1 MHDQVKTRSRREIPA
16 VGKVLDAL
24 GHYDFSRPVIIDLV
38 RRELATIRAKAEIP
52 EFESI
57 VDSIRRSLAN
67 LRATRLQP
75 VINGTG
81 IVIHTNLGRA
91 PLAPEAV
98 RALKEIGPAY
108 SNLEYDL
115 VTGERGRRG
124 SYIEN
129 AVALLCEAESAT
141 VVNNCAAALVLIVHY
156 FTRAEGRG
164 GEDAPTRSEVV
175 ISRGEMVQI
184 GGGFRIG
191 EIIEAA
197 GAKVRDVGATNKTT
211 LSDYAKAI
219 GQNTALILKV
229 HRSNFFM
236 DGFVESPSSTAIA
249 ALARKKRIPF
259 VEDLGSG
266 AIFPTERLGLAEH
279 EPTPAEALKDG
290 AGLVCFSGDKLFGG
304 PQAGIIAGKKRFVAA
319 LKREPLFRALRCDKL
334 VFAALQATI
343 DLHLDQSGGI
353 PAIALLQVS
362 EDELRARAAAIVDR
376 LEGVPV
382 RIAIGCGTVKVGG
395 GTLPKSTMSSVTI
408 DIVPKNCSLA
418 DFAARLRVSNPPV
431 IGYIANARFK
441 LDLRTIFPE
450 QDELVVA
457 AIRAACANTIE
468 HHEDREEH
476 EDGI

>member
-1 MHDQVKTRSRREIPA
+1 MHDRVKTRSRREIPA

-24 GHYDFSRPVIIDLV
+24 GHYDSSRPVIVDLV
-38 RRELATIRAKAEIP
+38 RRELATIRARAEIP

-57 VDSIRRSLAN
+57 IDSLRRSLAK
-67 LRATRLQP
+67 LRASRLQP

-115 VTGERGRRG
+115 MTGERGRRG
-124 SYIEN
+124 AYIEN
-129 AVALLCEAESAT
+129 ALALLCRAESAT
-141 VVNNCAAALVLIVHY
+141 VVNNCAAALTLIVHH
-156 FTRAEGRG
+156 FTKGR
-164 GEDAPTRSEVV
+164 PEVV
-175 ISRGEMVQI
+175 ISRGELVQI

-197 GAKVRDVGATNKTT
+197 GAKVREVGATNKTT
-211 LSDYAKAI
+211 LTDYAKAV

-236 DGFVESPSSTAIA
+236 DGFVESPSTAEIA
-249 ALARKKRIPF
+249 SIARKKRIPF
-259 VEDLGSG
+259 LEDLGSG
-266 AIFPTERLGLAEH
+266 ALDATEQCGIVEH

-290 AGLVCFSGDKLFGG
+290 ADLVCFSGDKLFGG
-304 PQAGIIAGKKRFVAA
+304 PQAGIIAGRKRFLAA

-343 DLHLDQSGGI
+343 DLHLDQSTGAI
-353 PAIALLQVS
+353 PAIALLQFS
-362 EDELRARAAAIVDR
+362 EDHLRTRAAAVVGR
-376 LEGVPV
+376 LEELPL
-382 RIAIGCGTVKVGG
+382 RIAIGSGTVKVGG
-395 GTLPKSTMSSVTI
+395 GTLPKSTLSSVTI

-418 DFAARLRVSNPPV
+418 DFAALLRTSSPPV
-431 IGYIANARFK
+431 IGHIANARFK
-441 LDLRTIFPE
+441 LDLRTIFPQ

-457 AIRAACANTIE
+457 ALRAACANTIK

-476 EDGI
+476 GDGI

>member
-1 MHDQVKTRSRREIPA
+1 MHDQVKARSRREIPA

-24 GHYDFSRPVIIDLV
+24 GPCDFSRPVIIDLV
-38 RRELATIRAKAEIP
+38 RRELATIRASAEIP

-57 VDSIRRSLAN
+57 VDSVRRSLAN

-91 PLAPEAV
+91 PIPPEAV
-98 RALKEIGPAY
+98 RALKEIGLAY

-129 AVALLCEAESAT
+129 VLALLCEAESAT
-141 VVNNCAAALVLIVHY
+141 VVNNCAAALILIVHH
-156 FTRAEGRG
+156 FTKGRARPPG
-164 GEDAPTRSEVV
+164 APEVV

-197 GAKVRDVGATNKTT
+197 GAKVREVGATNKTT

-219 GQNTALILKV
+219 GQKTALILKV

-236 DGFVESPSSTAIA
+236 DGFVESPSSA
-249 ALARKKRIPF
+249 ALAELARKKRIHF

-304 PQAGIIAGKKRFVAA
+304 PQSGIIAGKKRVVAA

-362 EDELRARAAAIVDR
+362 EEELRARAAAIVDR
-376 LEGVPV
+376 LEDVPG

-418 DFAARLRVSNPPV
+418 DFAARLRASNPPV

-441 LDLRTIFPE
+441 LDLRTIFPQ
-450 QDELVVA
+450 QDEPVVA
-457 AIRAACANTIE
+457 ALRAACANTI
-468 HHEDREEH
+468 
-476 EDGI
+476 